1 MSNKHKITEIIKT
14 ISYYILHIALLTG

>member
-14 ISYYILHIALLTG
+14 ISYYILHIASLTG